1 MGLFGNKNKS
11 DASAAPQSAPQNA
24 PKPSKRAKKNELMKV
39 LNESVWESVHEDFKA
54 NKQFILQKDGET
66 RYVALLFD
74 TNDVGGLVGKE
85 AKKDESKGS
94 VIEAIR
100 SGRIKTFILPDM
112 LQDDSFLIIPDIDT
126 IDNMDEFAMF
136 SSIKYL
142 LCTVSPDGGVTTE
155 TVGGTDN
162 DDDEDLFV
170 TLEDIEKFIKNG
182 DNVETLFPYMNG
194 HGLPPAF
201 GGNGPA
207 NAPMDDDIEELD
219 DDDDYDDED
228 EDEDEPISGPVG
240 PTPMGPV
247 VNGPT
252 PVGPSPIVGGPQ
264 QPVSPQQPVV
274 NGPTPMGPQQP
285 QPVQQP
291 QPTQPTPTQAPMG
304 TGGIDSLLS
313 GNTPVDDEYS
323 DDYDGMDD
331 YDDDYD
337 ESMNDEGEGYSEEG
351 EYNDDGDDYE
361 DITEEVVNDFVI
373 RNFYSDDLGLEVST
387 EPFDLQFLHGN
398 AYVPFNEDRGSGWLN
413 EYLSNLAKDANTRM
427 ERMHNEN
434 LFRMRERYM
443 RIIQGHC
450 ENISK
455 SLDISDDS
463 TQYGKMR
470 FAIEQNKTDNY
481 DQIESSIAD
490 KRIQLENSWE
500 AKLEQVG
507 ETAAAEAKQQYIDRH
522 ITAHENDLLNLETR
536 EKDEIERDYQNSM
549 KRMNDDRRIEASKL
563 LDLAINETLKEMSEL
578 YLKVLRDEKKE
589 YTRLQ
594 NEMTRFID
602 DNRKDEKARIEA
614 IAEQNRQVKQANE
627 VRKEYTA
634 KIKAMSAEFDVKKT
648 TLQADID
655 RMKKEHDIE
664 LGNYEAAWKEKVDAE
679 KAKNEDLHRQLD
691 ELMVKYADL
700 DSAKKAEYEAR
711 INTFEQERASW
722 KEELDHVVSVH
733 NRSSK
738 VTIFLIIAILLASMG
753 IGFIFGTI
761 LNVRKTSE
769 IEQSSLYKQSNSMIT
784 HKMILVPFP

>member
-1 MGLFGNKNKS
+1 MGLFGNKNNTDAKAPAQDSPKASKKS
-11 DASAAPQSAPQNA
+11 
-24 PKPSKRAKKNELMKV
+24 KKNELMKV
-39 LNESVWESVHEDFKA
+39 LNESVWESVNEDFKA

-74 TNDVGGLVGKE
+74 TKDVGGLVGKE

-112 LQDDSFLIIPDIDT
+112 LQDDSLLIIPDIDT

-155 TVGGTDN
+155 TVGGTDDEN
-162 DDDEDLFV
+162 DEDLFV

-182 DNVETLFPYMNG
+182 DDVKALFPYMKGN
-194 HGLPPAF
+194 GLPAAF
-201 GGNGPA
+201 GASSPA
-207 NAPMDDDIEELD
+207 NAPMDDDVEELDDDDEIEELD
-219 DDDDYDDED
+219 DDEED
-228 EDEDEPISGPVG
+228 EAPAQ
-240 PTPMGPV
+240 
-247 VNGPT
+247 PT
-252 PVGPSPIVGGPQ
+252 PV
-264 QPVSPQQPVV
+264 QPTPVAPTPVV
-274 NGPTPMGPQQP
+274 SEPAPTPAP
-285 QPVQQP
+285 QPVQ
-291 QPTQPTPTQAPMG
+291 PTPTAAPVG

-313 GNTPVDDEYS
+313 GNTPVDDEY
-323 DDYDGMDD
+323 DDMDD
-331 YDDDYD
+331 YDEEPDA
-337 ESMNDEGEGYSEEG
+337 DEGDYSDEGDYG
-351 EYNDDGDDYE
+351 DDEDDYE
-361 DITEEVVNDFVI
+361 DITEEFVNDFVI

-398 AYVPFNEDRGSGWLN
+398 AYVPFNENRGSGWLN

-450 ENISK
+450 ENIQK

-470 FAIEQNKTDNY
+470 FAIEQNKSDNY
-481 DQIESSIAD
+481 DQIETSIAD
-490 KRIQLENSWE
+490 KRTHLENSWE
-500 AKLEQVG
+500 AKLAQVG
-507 ETAAAEAKQQYIDRH
+507 ETAAAEARQQYIDRH

-549 KRMNDDRRIEASKL
+549 KRMNDDRRLEASKL
-563 LDLAINETLKEMSEL
+563 LDLAINETLKEMSDL

-634 KIKAMSAEFDVKKT
+634 KIKALSAEFDVKKT
-648 TLQADID
+648 SLQADID

-664 LGNYEAAWKEKVDAE
+664 LGNYEAAWKEKVNAE
-679 KAKNEDLHRQLD
+679 RTKNEDLQRQLD
-691 ELMVKYADL
+691 ELMNKYADL

-738 VTIFLIIAILLASMG
+738 ITIFLIIAILLASMG

-761 LNVRKTSE
+761 LNVRKTSK
-769 IEQSSLYKQSNSMIT
+769 IEQTNLYNQSIEQQYDNSQNSTDAIT
-784 HKMILVPFP
+784 VDTNNDEDK